1 VRTYIAGPDA
11 LAAQIMGDV
20 GRAAA
25 QGQAPS
31 NETLSGVEQLA
42 AGNPLNAEPFL
53 VHAAIALKNGY
64 NVRAERLLIAA
75 RQRAPR
81 SPAARYLLGDLYIRT
96 ARPVEAM
103 TEMAVLNRLVPSAG
117 VQLAPALAEYARS
130 PGAVAQVRSILAS
143 YPELEVPVLAVL
155 SSEPRNADLILSLA
169 SQRANQGPA
178 PDWQRL
184 MLTTLVNSGEYD
196 RAYAIWRK
204 LANVPDLRAGFY
216 NPDFTDKLAP
226 GPFNWQFAQGAGGVA
241 EPSAGGGLQVIY
253 FGRDSVDLAQ
263 QVLLLPAGSYRLAV
277 NVSGDLGGDG
287 SIGWK
292 VTCVG
297 ANRELFRLPLT
308 GSGTASGQFAIPA
321 DCKAQRIALA
331 AEAPEV
337 PDAADF
343 RISGLQLTRLQ
354 Q

>member
-1 VRTYIAGPDA
+1 MAGPDA
-11 LAAQIMGDV
+11 LAAQVMGDV

-25 QGQAPS
+25 QGQTPGR
-31 NETLSGVEQLA
+31 ETLAEVEQLA
-42 AGNPLNAEPFL
+42 ITHPLNAEPFL
-53 VHAAIALKNGY
+53 VRAAIALQDGDNA
-64 NVRAERLLIAA
+64 RAERLLIAA

-96 ARPVEAM
+96 GRPIEAM

-130 PGAVAQVRSILAS
+130 PGAVPQVRSILAS
-143 YPELEVPVLAVL
+143 YPELEVPVLAQL
-155 SSEPRNADLILSLA
+155 SSEPRNAELILSLA
-169 SQRANQGPA
+169 SQRPTQAPP

-184 MLTTLVNSGEYD
+184 MLITLVNSGEYD

-204 LANVPDLRAGFY
+204 LAGAPDLRGGFY
-216 NPDFTDKLAP
+216 NPNFTDKSAP

-241 EPSAGGGLQVIY
+241 EPAPGGGLQVVY
-253 FGRDSVDLAQ
+253 FGRDTVDLAH
-263 QVLLLPAGSYRLAV
+263 QVLLLSTGSYRLTM
-277 NVSGDLGGDG
+277 NVSGDVGGDG
-287 SIGWK
+287 SIGWE
-292 VTCVG
+292 VTCLG
-297 ANRELFRLPLT
+297 ANREVYRMPLRAS
-308 GSGTASGQFAIPA
+308 GSASGQFTIPA

-331 AEAPEV
+331 ADAPEV